1 MYDLDSPSS
10 GYQQIEIDEG
20 GVRIHPDYRGC
31 DTPEWSNVINGYKC
45 RGGDNDIALLK
56 LKTAVSIGGQGA
68 TKTGIIS
75 LAETNLGNLASTI
88 AYVTGWGRAGT
99 WHYPTK
105 LHTVDLEIRA
115 NCGSWNVNNNML
127 CAGSNKPGKGA
138 CDGDSGGPLVIFN
151 NGTWNLV
158 GIVSTGNPDVCGNI
172 NPDFPDLF
180 TRVSSHRE
188 WIRCQMSLC
197 APQLQSPANT
207 RVTSIRP
214 TFDWAFNYW
223 LNKDNAPIGYAIQIS
238 RSPNFDS
245 NEILEMIECTT
256 EVCTYYAP
264 EQNFA
269 NGTTYYWRV
278 WSLRGEES
286 SEFSETWQFTTVSNP
301 PPPIITPIPND
312 TTPPTVS
319 SYTAYASVGTANLSV
334 SNVNDPSGIR
344 EVRFSAKFNNRW
356 VGIGNDTTT
365 PYGLAWDMCAWGV
378 PDGDVELGMEVWD
391 NAGNVYIWSQHYP
404 NPHITKS
411 HNCAPPQQSDGVY
424 LYPNDGLDPSRGGEC
439 RVTQDAPSLTNY
451 CGNGWNDNVESV
463 RTVGPYRA
471 VLFKDDLYG
480 GGEPLYIDFT
490 AALPDAW
497 RNQASSIR
505 VRRIDNPAFT
515 LYSLG
520 DYNGE
525 NWPSD
530 RTIYDLGHWRWN
542 DKAQSIRV
550 HAGYSVIVC
559 SDADFKNVCGRATG
573 PNQWSDINALAQ
585 GLRDGVSSIRVCPGS
600 CPDAGPNPTFY
611 YPTSNQTV
619 DGTQPLSLR
628 WGGDLNQ
635 FFVELWGGALDGK
648 RQYGWTNDVA
658 WNIGTL
664 PISANPYYWRV
675 KGWRGYGETGWT
687 EGRFYVAMPDT
698 TQPTGKMTGPSRF
711 GYRNE
716 NTITLRADAA
726 DSDSGV
732 AQVEFFTWLSDK
744 WEFLGTDTMAPY
756 EYIWNTSSVREGGLW
771 VSANIVDKAGNSSGL
786 IWEPDWVFFT
796 IDHTPPSSA
805 VLPLPETVT
814 TEQFT
819 VRWNGIDNYTPND
832 LIFYDVQYQLDCTG
846 EWLDWY
852 VMGNMPGASFNGQM
866 GHSYCFR
873 SRAYDL
879 PGNTE
884 AWSDQADAHTQIVSN
899 APTPTSTPTPT
910 ATPDPAQPVTPTP
923 TATATKVN
931 EPAATRVL

>member
-1 MYDLDSPSS
+1 
-10 GYQQIEIDEG
+10 
-20 GVRIHPDYRGC
+20 
-31 DTPEWSNVINGYKC
+31 
-45 RGGDNDIALLK
+45 
-56 LKTAVSIGGQGA
+56 
-68 TKTGIIS
+68 
-75 LAETNLGNLASTI
+75 
-88 AYVTGWGRAGT
+88 
-99 WHYPTK
+99 
-105 LHTVDLEIRA
+105 
-115 NCGSWNVNNNML
+115 
-127 CAGSNKPGKGA
+127 
-138 CDGDSGGPLVIFN
+138 
-151 NGTWNLV
+151 
-158 GIVSTGNPDVCGNI
+158 
-172 NPDFPDLF
+172 
-180 TRVSSHRE
+180 
-188 WIRCQMSLC
+188 
-197 APQLQSPANT
+197 
-207 RVTSIRP
+207 
-214 TFDWAFNYW
+214 
-223 LNKDNAPIGYAIQIS
+223 
-238 RSPNFDS
+238 
-245 NEILEMIECTT
+245 
-256 EVCTYYAP
+256 
-264 EQNFA
+264 
-269 NGTTYYWRV
+269 
-278 WSLRGEES
+278 
-286 SEFSETWQFTTVSNP
+286 
-301 PPPIITPIPND
+301 
-312 TTPPTVS
+312 
-319 SYTAYASVGTANLSV
+319 
-334 SNVNDPSGIR
+334 
-344 EVRFSAKFNNRW
+344 
-356 VGIGNDTTT
+356 
-365 PYGLAWDMCAWGV
+365 
-378 PDGDVELGMEVWD
+378 
-391 NAGNVYIWSQHYP
+391 
-404 NPHITKS
+404 
-411 HNCAPPQQSDGVY
+411 
-424 LYPNDGLDPSRGGEC
+424 
-439 RVTQDAPSLTNY
+439 
-451 CGNGWNDNVESV
+451 
-463 RTVGPYRA
+463 
-471 VLFKDDLYG
+471 
-480 GGEPLYIDFT
+480 
-490 AALPDAW
+490 
-497 RNQASSIR
+497 
-505 VRRIDNPAFT
+505 
-515 LYSLG
+515 
-520 DYNGE
+520 
-525 NWPSD
+525 
-530 RTIYDLGHWRWN
+530 
-542 DKAQSIRV
+542 
-550 HAGYSVIVC
+550 
-559 SDADFKNVCGRATG
+559 
-573 PNQWSDINALAQ
+573 
-585 GLRDGVSSIRVCPGS
+585 
-600 CPDAGPNPTFY
+600 
-611 YPTSNQTV
+611 
-619 DGTQPLSLR
+619 LR

-931 EPAATRVL
+931 EPAATRVLYLPNIHRDSKNGSPIGATVTPSPSSVQPSAVLLSNALVETCKWAIQMGLTGFSPNSLITISSAYNEVTCPMGEQHNASWSQVYQSPTDGKGALVVAYLHQGTGSYTYTFTDPMGKSATLSFNTKIADATLTPGPTALPSATPTPTFTPPLIPTPTPTATPLDITATPTATPTASPTVMPTVTTSPTAVTINWRELHPVQKPAPRGGAAFTYDSVRTKLVLFGGTCAGYACNDTWEYSEAAGWQPININGPSAREEAVMVYDSMRQRVVLFGGHIYADGYLADTWEYDGNQWQLIQTGNAPIDRATQGMAYDAGRGRVVLYGGWRGDHQGINILGDTWEYNGSNWTQISLATTPGQRTGVKLVYLPEAGKVLLFGGVYIANAQGVYPNDTWVYDGQSWSQLATTNAPPGRYDHQMAYDPVRKVVVLFGGYRGDTGSLNDTWEFDGTNWHSVSPTTTPPRTWVAGMAYYTPLSGIAMFGGHSPNQNDLKDTMWLYGPEN